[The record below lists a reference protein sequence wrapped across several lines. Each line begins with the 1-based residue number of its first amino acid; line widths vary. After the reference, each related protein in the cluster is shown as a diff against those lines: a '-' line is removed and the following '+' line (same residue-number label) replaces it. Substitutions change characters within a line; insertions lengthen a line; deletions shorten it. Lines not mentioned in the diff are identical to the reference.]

1 MTNEVVV
8 DLSELFKMQK
18 VLDDDIKAKH
28 KENYARYDMMFNKVY
43 ALKNEVNEAW
53 NVTNA
58 FKMWSTKFE
67 QPKDSFLEEMID
79 ILHFWLS
86 IAMDFK
92 LEREL
97 RKVKITESR
106 VHKFNNAF
114 FHMDKKVNHL
124 VGKVE
129 YKDKV
134 GAKRS
139 LLWIMDLFYKIIEF
153 AGYTWDDVVR
163 MYKEKNEENFK
174 RLASGY

>member
-1 MTNEVVV
+1 MTNKVV
-8 DLSELFKMQK
+8 DLAELFKMQK

-28 KENYARYDMMFNKVY
+28 KKNYLRYDMMFNKAY

-67 QPKDSFLEEMID
+67 QPKESLLEEMVD

-86 IAMDFK
+86 VAMDFK

-97 RKVKITESR
+97 RKVEITTSKING
-106 VHKFNNAF
+106 FNKAF
-114 FHMDKKVNHL
+114 FHMDKNVNYL
-124 VGKVE
+124 IGKVE
-129 YKDKV
+129 YKDKA
-134 GAKRS
+134 GAKKS
-139 LLWIMDLFYKIIEF
+139 LLGVMDLFYKTIEF